1 VLTYAIGLL
10 ERTVTI
16 GKESQRAV
24 RSALADAEERL
35 AEMKTRVE
43 RSELLVTILTDAVA
57 RGEIR
62 RTPVASA
69 RGSSNIRKRGTK
81 KKREKKSRRRVERER
96 EAVHQVG
103 EQRRKGDYCG

>member
-1 VLTYAIGLL
+1 VLTNALGLL
-10 ERTVTI
+10 DRTVTT

-24 RSALADAEERL
+24 NSALEDAEERL

-57 RGEIR
+57 RGKIR

-69 RGSSNIRKRGTK
+69 LGSSNTRKRGTNN
-81 KKREKKSRRRVERER
+81 KREKKLRRRVERER
-96 EAVHQVG
+96 GGAPG
-103 EQRRKGDYCG
+103 C